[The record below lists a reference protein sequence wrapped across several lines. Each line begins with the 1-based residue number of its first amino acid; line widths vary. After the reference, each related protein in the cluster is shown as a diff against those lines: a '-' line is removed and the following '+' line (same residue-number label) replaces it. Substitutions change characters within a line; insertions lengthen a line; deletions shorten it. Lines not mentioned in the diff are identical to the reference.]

1 MTEKKRVL
9 ILEHILENP
18 AGRVGTILDEYEIFY
33 HLIHVG
39 RDRLP
44 DPTRYNA
51 IVVLGGSAHVYD
63 KHRYPY
69 TVREEA
75 YLHQAIK
82 QGIPYLGICLG
93 GQLLANAFKAE
104 VKKLPKVHIGFLEIH
119 FTEEGNK
126 DPLYKGFAGHQQAF
140 QWHED
145 CFQLPEGA
153 VALAY
158 HTQGFNQAFRYGQ
171 HAYGLQYH
179 IELTENM
186 LDVWLHDPPM
196 KKEFIDTYGLEEYR
210 RTEREAVDLFPIYA
224 KHSTIMLKNF
234 FSLSE
239 VI

>member
-1 MTEKKRVL
+1 MPGMKRVL
-9 ILEHILENP
+9 VLQHIHENP
-18 AGRVGTILDEYEIFY
+18 AGRVGAILDEYEVFY
-33 HLIHVG
+33 HLIRVG
-39 RDRLP
+39 KDHLP
-44 DPTRYNA
+44 DPTRYDA
-51 IVVLGGSAHVYD
+51 VVAQGGSAHVYD
-63 KHRYPY
+63 KHRYPS
-69 TVREEA
+69 TVHEEA

-82 QGIPYLGICLG
+82 QSIPYLGMCLG

-104 VKKLPKVHIGFLEIH
+104 VKKLPKVHIGFLQIH
-119 FTEEGNK
+119 FSEAGKK
-126 DPLYKGFAGHQQAF
+126 DPLYQGFEDYQLAF

-153 VALAY
+153 VDLAH

-210 RTEREAVDLFPIYA
+210 RTELEAVDLFPVYA
-224 KHSTIMLKNF
+224 QHSTMMLKNF
-234 FSLSE
+234 FRLSE

>member
-18 AGRVGTILDEYEIFY
+18 AGRVGAILDEYEIFY

-51 IVVLGGSAHVYD
+51 IIVLGGSAHVYD

-104 VKKLPKVHIGFLEIH
+104 VKKLPKVHIGFLEIY
-119 FTEEGNK
+119 FTEEGNR
-126 DPLYKGFAGHQQAF
+126 DPLS
-140 QWHED
+140 
-145 CFQLPEGA
+145 L
-153 VALAY
+153 
-158 HTQGFNQAFRYGQ
+158 QGLCRSPA
-171 HAYGLQYH
+171 
-179 IELTENM
+179 
-186 LDVWLHDPPM
+186 
-196 KKEFIDTYGLEEYR
+196 
-210 RTEREAVDLFPIYA
+210 
-224 KHSTIMLKNF
+224 S
-234 FSLSE
+234 FSMA
-239 VI
+239 